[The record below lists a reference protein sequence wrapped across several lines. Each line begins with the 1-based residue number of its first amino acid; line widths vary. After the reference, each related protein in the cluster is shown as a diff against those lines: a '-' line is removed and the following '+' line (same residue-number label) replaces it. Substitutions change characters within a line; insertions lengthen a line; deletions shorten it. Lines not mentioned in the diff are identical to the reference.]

1 MGELFCTNCGEK
13 LESGSAFCENCGT
26 TVEDKQSADQAPVC
40 SNCGD
45 KLEPGSAFCESCGT
59 ATENASPA
67 QNAQTPQVSQSIQ
80 ASQPTKESQ
89 NSSQQ
94 GKGLIF
100 AIVAIVVVAVIVA
113 VVIFTQDENPVGEGE
128 NNTPAQEQTEDSS
141 NSSTSTPA
149 EEPSHTATPSA
160 ITMPPEFTMVK
171 TSSILAPDNTT
182 SNYGGINAMDGMLD
196 TAWNE
201 GSPGDGTGEWIEF
214 YNPTPQHV
222 TSVSIAGG
230 YPKLYKD
237 GSDVYYKNN
246 RPRQITITYNGG
258 SQTYMMQDLRGQ
270 FQTFTLPQPVDTTS
284 ICIIIDS
291 VYQGANYNDCCIA
304 EVKIS

>member
-1 MGELFCTNCGEK
+1 MQGGKEQMNELFCTNCGSR
-13 LESGSAFCENCGT
+13 LEPGSVFCENCGT
-26 TVEDKQSADQAPVC
+26 QVEDVQ
-40 SNCGD
+40 
-45 KLEPGSAFCESCGT
+45 T
-59 ATENASPA
+59 AQGA
-67 QNAQTPQVSQSIQ
+67 Q
-80 ASQPTKESQ
+80 ASQ
-89 NSSQQ
+89 QQ
-94 GKGLIF
+94 RKWPIF
-100 AIVAIVVVAVIVA
+100 VVIAVVLVAVIIA
-113 VVIFTQDENPVGEGE
+113 IVIFTQGENPNKEEE
-128 NNTPAQEQTEDSS
+128 NNAQTQEQVE
-141 NSSTSTPA
+141 NSSTSA
-149 EEPSHTATPSA
+149 SSEESTHTATPSA
-160 ITMPPEFTMVK
+160 IATPPEFTMVK

>member
-1 MGELFCTNCGEK
+1 MSELFCTNCGSQ
-13 LESGSAFCENCGT
+13 LEPGSVFCENCGT
-26 TVEDKQSADQAPVC
+26 PVEDIQA
-40 SNCGD
+40 
-45 KLEPGSAFCESCGT
+45 
-59 ATENASPA
+59 A
-67 QNAQTPQVSQSIQ
+67 QGPQ
-80 ASQPTKESQ
+80 ASQ
-89 NSSQQ
+89 QQ
-94 GKGLIF
+94 RKWPVFVVI
-100 AIVAIVVVAVIVA
+100 AIVAVAIIVA

-141 NSSTSTPA
+141 TSSTSTPA
-149 EEPSHTATPSA
+149 EEPSHTATPSTIA
-160 ITMPPEFTMVK
+160 TPPEFTMVE
-171 TSSILAPDNTT
+171 TSSVLAPDNTT
-182 SNYGGINAMDGMLD
+182 SDYSGRNAMDGALD

-201 GSPGDGTGEWIEF
+201 GSPGDGTDEWIEF

-222 TSVSIAGG
+222 TAVSIAGG

-246 RPRQITITYNGG
+246 RPRQITITYDGG

-284 ICIIIDS
+284 VCIIINS
-291 VYQGANYNDCCIA
+291 VYRGANYNDCCIA